1 MAIPEKPEVYVET
14 SVISYLTARPSNN
27 LRAATWQNI
36 TTEWWQLQRHR
47 FTLYVSEFVV
57 AEASLGHPEAATKR
71 ISAIHNIK
79 QLSANEAVRNLA
91 DRLLIKMAFP
101 KKAEVDALRVAIA
114 AVHQI
119 DYLLTWNCTHIANAV
134 MRPRIENICQEQG
147 LSSPVICTPFELM

>member
-91 DRLLIKMAFP
+91 DRLLINMAFP

-134 MRPRIENICQEQG
+134 MRPRIENIYQEQG